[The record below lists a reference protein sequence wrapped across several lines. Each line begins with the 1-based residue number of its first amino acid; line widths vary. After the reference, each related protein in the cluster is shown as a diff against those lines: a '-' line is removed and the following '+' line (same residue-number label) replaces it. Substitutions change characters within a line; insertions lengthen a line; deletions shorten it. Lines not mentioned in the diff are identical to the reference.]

1 MADNKI
7 LKKETEIQDTIVLK
21 QSIISAGLSVLG
33 KTYSN
38 NPSTDG
44 SAYAFTKLT
53 AEDKNIDIIGT
64 DLHNYIN
71 LRDISLSKN
80 HLNSFAES
88 NYFIS

>member
-1 MADNKI
+1 MADNQI
-7 LKKETEIQDTIVLK
+7 LKKETEKQDKIVLK
-21 QSIISAGLSVLG
+21 QSIISNGLSVLG

-53 AEDKNIDIIGT
+53 ADDKNIEIIGT
-64 DLHNYIN
+64 DLHKYTN

-80 HLNSFAES
+80 QLNSFAES
-88 NYFIS
+88 IHFIS